1 MTKAFHPSTVLD
13 CLWIIHDKDYWDFA
27 SATTEIDGKHLDK
40 FFDGQEDLT
49 EQDAKVFAKHF
60 DTTVD
65 YWLNL
70 QKLWDE
76 SDKH

>member
-1 MTKAFHPSTVLD
+1 MTKAIHPAIVLHE
-13 CLWIIHDKDYWDFA
+13 LWTPDKKSYWAFVN
-27 SATTEIDGKHLDK
+27 ATSEIDGKHLDK

-49 EQDAKVFAKHF
+49 EQDATVFAKHF
-60 DTTVD
+60 DTTVE